1 MADNG
6 HDVTM
11 TARLGSQNAKAIL
24 DIMVRD
30 ALDETGENF
39 LRLILGWV
47 FHTLNSRDAGS
58 NVAAC
63 ISATVSLLRI
73 SAVSRRSSIG
83 GYALV
88 FLCSPLAHLP
98 LASERSAG
106 IENSCLT
113 VVRFTLETDRDSVAR
128 RKCLFERFVE

>member
-1 MADNG
+1 MVLAPWAVDL
-6 HDVTM
+6 H
-11 TARLGSQNAKAIL
+11 AHLGSQNPKAIL

-39 LRLILGWV
+39 LRLILGRV
-47 FHTLNSRDAGS
+47 FHTLNSRYAGP

-73 SAVSRRSSIG
+73 SAVSSARA
-83 GYALV
+83 ALV
-88 FLCSPLAHLP
+88 FLCSPLAHVP
-98 LASERSAG
+98 LVSERSAG

-113 VVRFTLETDRDSVAR
+113 GVRFTLETDRDSVAR
-128 RKCLFERFVE
+128 GKCLFERFV